1 METIQTLQV
10 IIRLNLYKHNN
21 KINHNILIFNNN
33 NRNINK
39 RTLILKIKEMKPV
52 NWIQMFKIKV
62 QIPFLSQKINKIKL
76 TKITIFPN
84 KNY

>member
-10 IIRLNLYKHNN
+10 IITLNLYKHNN

-33 NRNINK
+33 NPNINK

-62 QIPFLSQKINKIKL
+62 PIPFLSQKINKIKL